1 MTENDCILTDI
12 VGKSIYVAVFIVN
25 NFLMEEPMK
34 KFLLLLIFCLT
45 FTMPSFAKPAEN
57 WIILPNNS
65 EWAIETNSI
74 RYDSTNNTA
83 DAWIKKNLDDGIRTV
98 LLKVRIYFNT
108 KTYSQI
114 TWIRMVNGEIEKVED
129 RTKSYFDKNKMT
141 RPFGQEDDI
150 ANIISKKYGLPPVYS
165 FNTKETRLK
174 KFYTSS
180 SGRDYFLD
188 RDSIKFDFINNIVYI
203 WCAGTPKYD
212 DSMFFSIYKCDLQR
226 KSVLWILANLDPD
239 FVLSI
244 HTNRSNLN
252 EEPIYKAIFN
262 YAESEYK
269 KRCTQ

>member
-1 MTENDCILTDI
+1 
-12 VGKSIYVAVFIVN
+12 
-25 NFLMEEPMK
+25 MK
-34 KFLLLLIFCLT
+34 KFLLLLIFCLI

-57 WIILPNNS
+57 WIALPNNS

-83 DAWIKKNLDDGIRTV
+83 DAWIKTNLDDGICTV

-108 KTYSQI
+108 KTYSHI

-129 RTKSYFDKNKMT
+129 STKSYFDKNKII
-141 RPFGQEDDI
+141 RPLGQEDDI

-165 FNTKETRLK
+165 FNTKENRLK

-188 RDSIKFDFINNIVYI
+188 QDSIKFDFTNNIVYI
-203 WCAGTPKYD
+203 WCAGTSKD
-212 DSMFFSIYKCDLQR
+212 NDSMCFSIYKCDLQR
-226 KSVLWILANLDPD
+226 KSVLWIFVNLDPD

-269 KRCTQ
+269 KRYMQ

>member
-1 MTENDCILTDI
+1 
-12 VGKSIYVAVFIVN
+12 
-25 NFLMEEPMK
+25 MK

-83 DAWIKKNLDDGIRTV
+83 DAWIKTNLDDGICTV

-129 RTKSYFDKNKMT
+129 RTKSYFDKNKMIQ
-141 RPFGQEDDI
+141 PLGQEDDI
-150 ANIISKKYGLPPVYS
+150 ANIISKKYGLPPIYS

-180 SGRDYFLD
+180 SGRNYFLD

-226 KSVLWILANLDPD
+226 KSVLWIFANLDPD

-269 KRCTQ
+269 KRCMQ